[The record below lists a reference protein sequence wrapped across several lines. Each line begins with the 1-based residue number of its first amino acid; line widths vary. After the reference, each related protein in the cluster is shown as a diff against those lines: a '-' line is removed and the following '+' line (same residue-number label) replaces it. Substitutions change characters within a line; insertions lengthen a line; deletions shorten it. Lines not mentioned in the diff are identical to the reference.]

1 MAKIQ
6 FIFKIDNNESFF
18 LLKRECFF
26 IFHNFRSKKVILPF
40 CHNKVNFVF
49 FGKIYQNKA
58 TNFKHVLY
66 KSSILLHNF
75 VQYIVI

>member
-18 LLKRECFF
+18 LLKREYFF

-49 FGKIYQNKA
+49 LARYIKTKPQILNMFFIKA
-58 TNFKHVLY
+58 RFYCITLY
-66 KSSILLHNF
+66 NT
-75 VQYIVI
+75 